1 MVCYRADLMLQGELM
16 KEILEILEQ
25 NGRASPEQISAMVDK
40 PVAHVKKAIKQAEKD
55 GTILK
60 YKAIINWPKLEEEDV
75 WALIEVRVTPQRG
88 VGFDAIA
95 ERVYQFPEVYSAYL
109 VSGTYDLS
117 ILVRGKSMQEIAS
130 FVAEKLAPLEQVQ
143 SVVTH
148 FLLKRYK
155 EYGETFRVPKE
166 TNRRLPITP

>member
-1 MVCYRADLMLQGELM
+1 M
-16 KEILEILEQ
+16 KEIFEILEQ
-25 NGRASPEQISAMVDK
+25 NARATPEQISTMVDK
-40 PVAHVKKAIKQAEKD
+40 PVSEVEKMIRQAEKD

-60 YKAIINWPKLEEEDV
+60 YKTIINWPKLGEGDI

-95 ERVYQFPEVYSAYL
+95 ERIYQFPEVHSAYL
-109 VSGTYDLS
+109 VSGTYDLA
-117 ILVRGKSMQEIAS
+117 ILVRGKTMQEISS

-143 SVVTH
+143 STVTH

-155 EYGETFRVPKE
+155 ENGETFHLPKE
-166 TNRRLPITP
+166 INRRLPITP

>member
-1 MVCYRADLMLQGELM
+1 M

-25 NGRASPEQISAMVDK
+25 NARATPRQIATMVDK
-40 PVAHVKKAIKQAEKD
+40 PVREVEKVIKQAEKD

-60 YKAIINWPKLEEEDV
+60 YKAIINWPRLEKEDI
-75 WALIEVRVTPQRG
+75 WALIEVRVTPQRR

-95 ERVYQFPEVYSAYL
+95 ERIYQFPEVYSAYL

-117 ILVRGKSMQEIAS
+117 ILVRGGTMQEIAS

-155 EYGETFRVPKE
+155 EYGETFQVAKE
-166 TNRRLPITP
+166 TNRRLPVTP

>member
-1 MVCYRADLMLQGELM
+1 M
-16 KEILEILEQ
+16 KEIFEILEQ
-25 NGRASPEQISAMVDK
+25 NARATPEQISTMVDK
-40 PVAHVKKAIKQAEKD
+40 PVSEVEKIIKRAEKD

-60 YKAIINWPKLEEEDV
+60 YKTIINWPKLGEGDI

-95 ERVYQFPEVYSAYL
+95 ERIYQFPEVHSAYL
-109 VSGTYDLS
+109 VSGTYDLA
-117 ILVRGKSMQEIAS
+117 ILVRGKTMQEISS

-143 SVVTH
+143 STVTH

-155 EYGETFRVPKE
+155 ENGETFHLPKE
-166 TNRRLPITP
+166 INKRLPITP

>member
-1 MVCYRADLMLQGELM
+1 M

-25 NGRASPEQISAMVDK
+25 DARATPAQIATLVNK
-40 PVAHVKKAIKQAEKD
+40 PVREVKKLIKQAEKD

-60 YKAIINWPKLEEEDV
+60 YKAIVNWPKLGKEDI

-88 VGFDAIA
+88 VGYDAIA
-95 ERVYQFPEVYSAYL
+95 ERIYQFPEVYSAYL
-109 VSGTYDLS
+109 VSGTYDLA
-117 ILVRGKSMQEIAS
+117 ILVRGRNMQEISS

-143 SVVTH
+143 SAVTH

-155 EYGETFRVPKE
+155 ENGETYHLPRE

>member
-1 MVCYRADLMLQGELM
+1 M
-16 KEILEILEQ
+16 KDILEILEQ
-25 NGRASPEQISAMVDK
+25 NGRATPEQISAMVDK
-40 PVAHVKKAIKQAEKD
+40 PVSEVKKAIKQAEKD

-60 YKAIINWPKLEEEDV
+60 YKAIINWPKLENEDT

-95 ERVYQFPEVYSAYL
+95 ERIYQFPEVYSAYL

-117 ILVRGKSMQEIAS
+117 ILVRGRTMQEIAS

-155 EYGETFRVPKE
+155 EYGETFHAHKE

>member
-1 MVCYRADLMLQGELM
+1 M
-16 KEILEILEQ
+16 KEIFEILEQ
-25 NGRASPEQISAMVDK
+25 NARATPEQISTMVDK
-40 PVAHVKKAIKQAEKD
+40 PVSEVEKIIKQAEKD

-60 YKAIINWPKLEEEDV
+60 YKTIINWPKLGEGDI

-95 ERVYQFPEVYSAYL
+95 ERIYQFPEVHSAYL
-109 VSGTYDLS
+109 VSGTYDLA
-117 ILVRGKSMQEIAS
+117 ILVRGKNMQEISS

-143 SVVTH
+143 STVTH

-155 EYGETFRVPKE
+155 ENGETFHLPKE
-166 TNRRLPITP
+166 INRRLPITP